1 MYGDA
6 VISNCYWL
14 KNSLIREGTK
24 GNECVTFV
32 EKTII
37 YDNEKIDINTIP
49 DPSKITGC
57 GYFESFTASA
67 AITAGDADS
76 CKSTQTLSYGPTL
89 IDALNGYVNA
99 NPDKELKQW
108 QTAEDGTIT
117 LSF

>member
-14 KNSLIREGTK
+14 KNSLIRDSKEY
-24 GNECVTFV
+24 NECVTYV
-32 EKTII
+32 QNDII
-37 YDNEKIDINTIP
+37 YEGESIHVNTIP

-67 AITAGDADS
+67 AITAGDEVS
-76 CKSTQTLSYGPTL
+76 CKSSQELSYGTTL

-99 NPDKELKQW
+99 NPANGLKQW
-108 QTAEDGTIT
+108 KAADGSVTIG
-117 LSF
+117 F